1 MNLQNL
7 CKRGSAVMLSAIN
20 DSTTYFCT
28 DILGLEVAPCTRFG
42 ASFFGASIPLT
53 CNAIEHHFYLFFED
67 GVLNHFGEILLG
79 ESPLCE
85 ADLDD
90 LCKEVANQII
100 GHAKVSLETEYPK
113 NHYQLGTPEFLGE
126 IPSPPPV
133 HLEEFLLYELQGH
146 TFLIGK
152 RTAS

>member
-1 MNLQNL
+1 
-7 CKRGSAVMLSAIN
+7 MLSAIN
-20 DSTTYFCT
+20 HSTTYFCS
-28 DILGLEVAPCTRFG
+28 DILGFEVTPCTRLG

-53 CNAIEHHFYLFFED
+53 CNAAEHHFYLFFED
-67 GVLNHFGEILLG
+67 GVLNNFGEILLG

-100 GHAKVSLETEYPK
+100 GHAKVSLEKQHPQ

-126 IPSPPPV
+126 IPSPLPV
-133 HLEEFLLYELQGH
+133 NLEEFLLYELEGH
-146 TFLIGK
+146 TFLIGQ
-152 RTAS
+152 RTTL